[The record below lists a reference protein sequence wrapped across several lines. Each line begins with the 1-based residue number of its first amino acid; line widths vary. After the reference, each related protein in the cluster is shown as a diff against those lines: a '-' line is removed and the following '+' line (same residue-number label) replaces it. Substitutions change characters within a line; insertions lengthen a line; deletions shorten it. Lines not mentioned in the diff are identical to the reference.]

1 MSKILLIKE
10 PDLAWK
16 HQSFP
21 YQHDAVMALCNLEY
35 GAIFHEQGLGKTK
48 IAIDLLLHWL
58 QQKTVDTVILVVKKS
73 LIQNWLDELATHC
86 FIKPRLLSANREEN
100 FYVFNSPVRLVVA
113 NYETIKSEKERIK
126 LFAKTRD
133 VGVILDEAA
142 KIKTHDS
149 EITQTFFELI
159 PFFKRRVIMT
169 GTPAANRPYDIWS
182 QIYFLDQ
189 GKSLG
194 TNFSE
199 FKRETNLDNDLYDDV
214 GRQIGLEKR
223 LSGIF
228 SRISTFAVR
237 ETKTSGVIELPDKI
251 IQSIPCCWESR
262 QLEIYRQLTN
272 EFRLVILK
280 DGKPVED
287 ISDSTL
293 KLLLRLVQVASNP
306 RLIDGGYGATPGK
319 MDTLRELLGNSSA
332 NGEKTVIWTS
342 FNENA
347 VWLAKELIEY
357 SPCTVYGK
365 LPIKDRNEH
374 IKRFKTD
381 PAARVL
387 IATPGSAKEG
397 LTLTVAN
404 NAIFYDRG
412 FSLDDYLQAQDRI
425 HRISQQKTCYV
436 YNLIMQD
443 SIDEWV
449 DVLLAAKHAAAR
461 LVQNDIGLEEYRRIM
476 SYEFGRVLREI
487 LGEGGSND

>member
-1 MSKILLIKE
+1 MSKIQLKVE
-10 PDLAWK
+10 PNLTSK

-48 IAIDLLLHWL
+48 IAIDLLLDWL

-86 FIKPRLLSANREEN
+86 FIKPRLLSTNREEN
-100 FYVFNSPVRLVVA
+100 FYVFNSPARLVVA

-126 LFAKTRD
+126 LFSKTRD

-142 KIKTHDS
+142 KIKTPDS
-149 EITQTFFELI
+149 EITQAFFELI

-169 GTPAANRPYDIWS
+169 GTPAANRPYDVWA
-182 QIYFLDQ
+182 QIYFLDR
-189 GKSLG
+189 GNSLG

-199 FKRETNLDNDLYDDV
+199 FKRLTNLDNDLYEDE
-214 GRQIGLEKR
+214 GRQVGLEKQ
-223 LSGIF
+223 LSGVF
-228 SRISTFAVR
+228 SRISSFAVR
-237 ETKTSGVIELPDKI
+237 ETKASGVIELPDKV
-251 IQSIPCCWESR
+251 IQSVPCYWESR
-262 QLEIYRQLTN
+262 QLEIYQQLRN
-272 EFRLVILK
+272 ELRLVILK
-280 DGKPVED
+280 NGKPVED

-293 KLLLRLVQVASNP
+293 KLLLRLVQVSSNP
-306 RLIDGGYGATPGK
+306 RLIDDGYGASPGK
-319 MDTLRELLGNSSA
+319 MDTLFELLSNCA
-332 NGEKTVIWTS
+332 AKGEKTVIWTC

-347 VWLAKELIEY
+347 IWLAKELIEY

-365 LPIKDRNEH
+365 LPIQTRNEH
-374 IKRFKTD
+374 IKHFKVD

-404 NAIFYDRG
+404 NAIFFDRG

-425 HRISQQKTCYV
+425 HRISQEKTCYV

-461 LVQNDIGLEEYRRIM
+461 LVQNDIDVEEYRRIM
-476 SYEFGRVLREI
+476 SYEFGRILREI
-487 LGEGGSND
+487 LDGGASNG